1 MSDWEFVCD
10 RLYVRSCTSLW
21 ISVGVFVWQLC
32 IYMWVRWGVCSCVC
46 VCVVERHSAGLH
58 FSDKPWWVSTEWG
71 QDEVWHP
78 ARGFL
83 VCGGGGPRH
92 PSQALHPSPTTPPP
106 NFTPPP
112 THSPFLSGEMR
123 AAARWVPL
131 PRGSP
136 PPLPLSRSNSAGL
149 QNQIRHQIRLS
160 ALSGLSPLELNPLP
174 IADCK
179 SLTGRSTRGCAAAGW
194 IYYLD

>member
-1 MSDWEFVCD
+1 
-10 RLYVRSCTSLW
+10 
-21 ISVGVFVWQLC
+21 
-32 IYMWVRWGVCSCVC
+32 
-46 VCVVERHSAGLH
+46 
-58 FSDKPWWVSTEWG
+58 
-71 QDEVWHP
+71 
-78 ARGFL
+78 
-83 VCGGGGPRH
+83 
-92 PSQALHPSPTTPPP
+92 
-106 NFTPPP
+106 
-112 THSPFLSGEMR
+112 MR

-160 ALSGLSPLELNPLP
+160 ALSGLSPLELDPLP